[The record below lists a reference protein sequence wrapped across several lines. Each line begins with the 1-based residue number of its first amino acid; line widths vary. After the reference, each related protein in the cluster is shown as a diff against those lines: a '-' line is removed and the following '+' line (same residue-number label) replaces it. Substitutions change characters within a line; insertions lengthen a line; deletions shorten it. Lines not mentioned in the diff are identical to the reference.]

1 VFDRILDDGALLGEQ
16 KVQAPAMTGRILVVE
31 DAKANQALIRVML
44 ERLGLEVTLAEHGQ
58 EALEQLEHDTF
69 DLVLMDMQMPVM
81 NGYDA
86 TRELRRKGLTVPVV
100 ALTAHAMTGDDA
112 KCYEAGCDGYLTKP
126 IDREKLLSILEK
138 YLSSSRT
145 AAATDT
151 PLRD

>member
-1 VFDRILDDGALLGEQ
+1 
-16 KVQAPAMTGRILVVE
+16 
-31 DAKANQALIRVML
+31 
-44 ERLGLEVTLAEHGQ
+44 
-58 EALEQLEHDTF
+58 
-69 DLVLMDMQMPVM
+69 
-81 NGYDA
+81 
-86 TRELRRKGLTVPVV
+86 
-100 ALTAHAMTGDDA
+100 MTGDDA

>member
-1 VFDRILDDGALLGEQ
+1 
-16 KVQAPAMTGRILVVE
+16 
-31 DAKANQALIRVML
+31 ML
-44 ERLGLEVTLAEHGQ
+44 FRS
-58 EALEQLEHDTF
+58 
-69 DLVLMDMQMPVM
+69 
-81 NGYDA
+81 
-86 TRELRRKGLTVPVV
+86 LRRKGLTVPVV